1 MSQTQ
6 VNGKKFIIKA
16 SLGALAALAVTML
29 LLAVTSLLV
38 SSGRVGEEAAVSSA
52 PMLCFIGGIVGALV
66 SASKSGS
73 LRLPAGMAAGAVFS
87 IVLFLTCLFSG
98 HLPGGDYL
106 SSAAFCLLGCLAVS
120 VIRPKKRRK
129 RR

>member
-6 VNGKKFIIKA
+6 INGKTFFIKA
-16 SLGALAALAVTML
+16 SLGALVSAAVTVL
-29 LLAVTSLLV
+29 LLAAAAFLV

-52 PMLCFIGGIVGALV
+52 PMLCFVSGIAGALV

-73 LRLPAGMAAGAVFS
+73 LRLAGGMAAGAVFS
-87 IVLFLTCLFSG
+87 VLLFLTNLLSG
-98 HLPGGDYL
+98 HFPGGDYL
-106 SSAAFCLLGCLAVS
+106 TSASFCLLGCLAVS